1 MKQICVVTGGGSGM
15 GLEAAKLVGREQGQ
29 KIILV
34 GRTVSKLQNAL
45 DELKGLGI
53 EAEAYPC
60 DTGDR
65 SGVEAL
71 AQYAA
76 GQGTVKTVIHAA
88 GVSPHM
94 TSAEQ
99 IFRINAVGTVN
110 IDEAFSAVM
119 GEGSCILNVSSM
131 AGYTMPEANAPR
143 QVYALSLTDVQTF
156 DIAAGQMLSA
166 IPEAQRTGAAY
177 SISKHFVQW
186 YTRKMALKC
195 GKKGIRVVSISPGTF
210 NTPMGEVEGEE
221 AASFARA
228 GALGRLGEPVE
239 IARMMAFMVSDG
251 CSYLTGTD
259 ILYDGGAVAAFQ
271 EMMEQRAAQ

>member
-15 GLEAAKLVGREQGQ
+15 GLETAKLVGKEQ

-45 DELKGLGI
+45 NELHALGI

-60 DTGDR
+60 DAGDR
-65 SGVEAL
+65 EAVDKL

-76 GQGTVKTVIHAA
+76 AQGNVKTVVHAA

-94 TSAEQ
+94 ADALK
-99 IFRINAVGTVN
+99 IFKINAVGTIN
-110 IDEAFSAVM
+110 INEAFGAVM

-131 AGYTMPEANAPR
+131 SGYMVPEANVPR
-143 QVYALSLTDVQTF
+143 QVYALALTDV
-156 DIAAGQMLSA
+156 AAFEGAAAQMLNA
-166 IPEAQRTGAAY
+166 VPPERSTGMAY
-177 SISKHFVQW
+177 IISKNFVIW
-186 YTRKMALKC
+186 YTAKIALRY

-210 NTPMGEVEGEE
+210 STPMGEVEGEE
-221 AASFARA
+221 AASFALA
-228 GALGRLGEPVE
+228 GALGRVGKPEE
-239 IARMMAFMVSDG
+239 IAKMMAFMVSDA

-259 ILYDGGAVAAFQ
+259 ILYDGGSIAAFKDR
-271 EMMEQRAAQ
+271 MEQAGQ